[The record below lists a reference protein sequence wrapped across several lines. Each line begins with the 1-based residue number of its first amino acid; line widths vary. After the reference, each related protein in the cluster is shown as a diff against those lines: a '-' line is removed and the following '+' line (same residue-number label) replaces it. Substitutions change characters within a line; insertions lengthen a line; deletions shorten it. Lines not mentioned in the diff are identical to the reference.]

1 MGYALGPQFL
11 KINACL
17 SQHLYAFRHQTLPL
31 KVELEMELPGGV
43 AGGQCATRV
52 AQGESHLYQFGPL
65 DVVPGVL
72 VVQFLLRVVV

>member
-1 MGYALGPQFL
+1 MGYALSPQFL

-17 SQHLYAFRHQTLPL
+17 PQQLYAFGHQTVPL

-43 AGGQCATRV
+43 AGGQCATGV
-52 AQGESHLYQFGPL
+52 GQGESYLYQFGPF